1 MADLDTVRDY
11 ANSVSVT
18 PTEANRYGLSLNRDG
33 QRRTAFEIL
42 SYPDATVDDL
52 ARIWPKFHEFASDIL
67 RQVEIDA
74 KYAVYLDRQAADIDA
89 YRRDESLLLP
99 HDLDYDTVAGLSNE
113 CRQKLALVR
122 PHTLGQASR
131 LDGMTPAALTV
142 LAAHVR
148 RQIRAVGLG

>member
-1 MADLDTVRDY
+1 M
-11 ANSVSVT
+11 
-18 PTEANRYGLSLNRDG
+18 
-33 QRRTAFEIL
+33 
-42 SYPDATVDDL
+42 DDL
-52 ARIWPKFHEFASDIL
+52 ARIWPKFNEFAPDIL

-99 HDLDYDTVAGLSNE
+99 GDLDYGMVAGLSNE
-113 CRQKLALVR
+113 CRQKLASVR
-122 PHTLGQASR
+122 PHTLGQASQ

-148 RQIRAVGLG
+148 RRERATGLG